1 MRDAA
6 RARER
11 ADSDAF
17 VWCYS
22 FGVSAAR
29 ASRVSRRA
37 SRAHFLPCAMGS
49 TTSSSFVSTSQGF
62 TKPLPS
68 FLNLSSIFNPCL
80 RTFSRSAYLVGS
92 EGRVGSEGARRRTF

>member
-1 MRDAA
+1 MVLQFRGVRGA
-6 RARER
+6 
-11 ADSDAF
+11 
-17 VWCYS
+17 
-22 FGVSAAR
+22 GVSRFATR
-29 ASRVSRRA
+29 ESRSL
-37 SRAHFLPCAMGS
+37 LPCAMGS

>member
-1 MRDAA
+1 MVLQFR
-6 RARER
+6 
-11 ADSDAF
+11 
-17 VWCYS
+17 
-22 FGVSAAR
+22 GVR
-29 ASRVSRRA
+29 GASVSRSRHA

-80 RTFSRSAYLVGS
+80 RTFSRSAYLVG
-92 EGRVGSEGARRRTF
+92 